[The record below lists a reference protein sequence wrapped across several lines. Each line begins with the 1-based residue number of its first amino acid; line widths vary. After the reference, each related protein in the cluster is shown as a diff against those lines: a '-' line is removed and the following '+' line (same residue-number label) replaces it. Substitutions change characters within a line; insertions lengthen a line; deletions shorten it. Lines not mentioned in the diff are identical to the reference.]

1 MNRHATRR
9 IFLAIVALAMIASL
23 FLPAAKLYVHSQLG
37 GETAA
42 LFPEH
47 TSAWQ
52 MAFAPHSGLPADAI
66 PALGLVTYSA
76 VYQVI
81 AAVLLVLSAA
91 AIALGGRKQ
100 TIAGLILA
108 ALSVPF
114 SGAFVLQLTNL
125 SSSLLFRLLITP
137 QIAIYLPLAGAVVL
151 MLTAVV
157 SLHGSKAERE
167 AEGYKKAPS
176 LLSEKQWRLL
186 CAVLALLSALVMLLP
201 VYSISVPETV
211 TGSPADAAALN
222 RNVSMLEAGL
232 GHDSMLSALKAE
244 GNFQDVITG
253 DIGALEPFSADANN
267 IRGIFLIGQ
276 SSSTQTMNIAVI
288 AGLVLLVLA
297 GVLALIPSIDKWFPT
312 VLATLGAI
320 AAGSAIL
327 GVMSVGD
334 PDMYTGASRQILHLG
349 LGTVTPWGLCSVM
362 LAAFSAVS
370 GMLCIRTANA
380 PYFVSPIPQNHL
392 LQFVAAVLAVM
403 AIAFTFLP
411 VGTVNFYTPVK
422 TKVTSSVELTGLQ
435 AMSLRAPDS
444 MAAPTSGKGKTL
456 YSEEAGEGEGSHLPG
471 SPGPLPADKIIA
483 DPRRECAGYEAAH
496 RAEAHAGAD
505 LHRAQHAAG
514 RDAEGEIGQDQ
525 PEDQADPKAQPQ
537 RLHMGAVVVRGG
549 GGLDLRAEILFLR
562 LHGLAAVRRA
572 EPAHADPDAGEE
584 TGQILPEGRE
594 GVAVGRLG
602 LIVVIHR
609 VGGGGDLTVV
619 QPEGGVLRVGPALC
633 ARRFFPARLPSGG
646 QTAQFCF
653 QGGERLLGR
662 LFLKGRGFGG
672 GVLVGR
678 FLHVGGNLVFGVGQ
692 RLLTGRR
699 ILIREADAEIGL
711 LRFACLGRGS
721 LRYGSGRFGLLALLL
736 HGGHRPGEEAAGL
749 LFHGGAAALRGLMRH
764 RCFALRGSGI
774 LLRHGRILRG
784 GIAVKLGQDIL
795 HREMGTH
802 RLAQAFGPALLQ
814 GTDAGG
820 QLVRPVARSGGDNI
834 RLFLCV
840 RHVRSHSPGGRCPGL
855 GALRLPIVPV
865 FVQNVHPVVS
875 VRGAVAPARGG
886 ALRLLIGGDGMAAV
900 MPPHRR
906 IGGDVRLVGVALLPG
921 GLQNVLHRA
930 AVRGV
935 DRLRLLRL
943 GAEILLPVV
952 RLTELNGHGVAGRAA
967 VGAILL
973 QDLPQGDGEGL
984 RLLLIEDLSPLGAVG
999 LQSGILRALHRQILL
1014 FADLVFRL
1022 HPLFFHFDVLL
1033 PLPACQ
1039 ALFPPFVS
1047 FSGKT
1052 RYRLRCLKISYM
1064 VIAAAAEALRELSCP
1079 FIGRLTI

>member
-91 AIALGGRKQ
+91 AISLGGRKQ

-232 GHDSMLSALKAE
+232 GRDSMLSDLKAE
-244 GNFQDVITG
+244 GSFQDVITG

-411 VGTVNFYTPVK
+411 VGTVNFYTPGK

-456 YSEEAGEGEGSHLPG
+456 YSEEAGEGELTASSVAATMNGMVRNLGLVTWAALILAGLGLILVFLRQRRAAVALFLAAFVLRALTWLLLSTSMPKSIGTAGGALWLYVSMPLLVFAGFFANFMHLEELPKKYKLFLMML
-471 SPGPLPADKIIA
+471 PFLIAVFLFAYLPLYGWSYAFYNYKFGVPLSEQEFVGFKWFGEMWTNQANRENIVRVLKNTFGMSGLNLATSWLPMIFAVFLNEVTNTRFKKAVQIFTTLPNFISWALVFSFALCLFAMDTGIWSKFMLGIGAIKEPVVWLNSSEHIWLKMWAWSTWKGLGWGAIMYLAAIA
-483 DPRRECAGYEAAH
+483 GIPQELYEAAKVD
-496 RAEAHAGAD
+496 GANRWHQMRYIT
-505 LHRAQHAAG
+505 LPSLLPTFFVLLLLSISNILNNG
-514 RDAEGEIGQDQ
+514 MDQ
-525 PEDQADPKAQPQ
+525 YLVFQNPMNKQTIE
-537 RLHMGAVVVRGG
+537 V
-549 GGLDLRAEILFLR
+549 LDLYVYNITIASRGTTLYSFATAIGILK
-562 LHGLAAVRRA
+562 
-572 EPAHADPDAGEE
+572 
-584 TGQILPEGRE
+584 T
-594 GVAVGRLG
+594 
-602 LIVVIHR
+602 IVSV
-609 VGGGGDLTVV
+609 T
-619 QPEGGVLRVGPALC
+619 
-633 ARRFFPARLPSGG
+633 
-646 QTAQFCF
+646 
-653 QGGERLLGR
+653 
-662 LFLKGRGFGG
+662 
-672 GVLVGR
+672 
-678 FLHVGGNLVFGVGQ
+678 
-692 RLLTGRR
+692 
-699 ILIREADAEIGL
+699 
-711 LRFACLGRGS
+711 
-721 LRYGSGRFGLLALLL
+721 
-736 HGGHRPGEEAAGL
+736 L
-749 LFHGGAAALRGLMRH
+749 LFSANFISKKLRGE
-764 RCFALRGSGI
+764 S
-774 LLRHGRILRG
+774 
-784 GIAVKLGQDIL
+784 
-795 HREMGTH
+795 
-802 RLAQAFGPALLQ
+802 
-814 GTDAGG
+814 
-820 QLVRPVARSGGDNI
+820 
-834 RLFLCV
+834 
-840 RHVRSHSPGGRCPGL
+840 
-855 GALRLPIVPV
+855 IV
-865 FVQNVHPVVS
+865 
-875 VRGAVAPARGG
+875 
-886 ALRLLIGGDGMAAV
+886 
-900 MPPHRR
+900 
-906 IGGDVRLVGVALLPG
+906 
-921 GLQNVLHRA
+921 
-930 AVRGV
+930 
-935 DRLRLLRL
+935 
-943 GAEILLPVV
+943 
-952 RLTELNGHGVAGRAA
+952 
-967 VGAILL
+967 
-973 QDLPQGDGEGL
+973 
-984 RLLLIEDLSPLGAVG
+984 
-999 LQSGILRALHRQILL
+999 
-1014 FADLVFRL
+1014 
-1022 HPLFFHFDVLL
+1022 
-1033 PLPACQ
+1033 
-1039 ALFPPFVS
+1039 
-1047 FSGKT
+1047 
-1052 RYRLRCLKISYM
+1052 
-1064 VIAAAAEALRELSCP
+1064 
-1079 FIGRLTI
+1079 